1 MILLTRRL
9 KFARNIENENQKEL
23 FEDTTNG
30 NEGMITND
38 NITTDNWVIKDDKGN
53 KKDYTPSNAT

>member
-1 MILLTRRL
+1 MTRRL

>member
-1 MILLTRRL
+1 
-9 KFARNIENENQKEL
+9 
-23 FEDTTNG
+23 
-30 NEGMITND
+30 MITND